1 MINCPIVCESVRSP
15 VPAIEPVRLVEDEAT
30 GDRFL
35 VFAAAD
41 GVRVELRYEG
51 DTLWLSQ
58 AQMAELFGVTRA
70 SINIHLKNIYED
82 NELDQGATCKES
94 LQVRDEGGRS
104 VKRSIPLYNLD
115 AIISV
120 GYRVGSKQGTLFR
133 RWATDKLVQLATKGW
148 VVDAKRLRDPSA
160 HDHFTE
166 LRKLIQDIR
175 ASEANV
181 YAELRRILSMCQD
194 YDPRSKVSQNFFAHF
209 QNKLHFAVTS
219 HTAAE
224 IKRSRANATERN
236 MGLTSWSGDEIRT
249 TDVTVAKSYL
259 GKIEIDELNRAT
271 NMLLDYF
278 EDQTKRLRLV
288 SQADAERRFDD
299 WLKFNERP
307 SLRGFGSVTAKAA
320 DEHARAEYKKFDA
333 ARRLSRKHQADEN
346 LVHALDVQVKA
357 LPKPK
362 QGNRKSKKD

>member
-1 MINCPIVCESVRSP
+1 MGTP
-15 VPAIEPVRLVEDEAT
+15 VPAIEPVRLVEDEET

-35 VFAAAD
+35 MYAGAD
-41 GVRVELRYEG
+41 GARVELRFEG
-51 DTLWLSQ
+51 ETLWLSQ
-58 AQMAELFGVTRA
+58 AQISDLFGVSVPTV
-70 SINIHLKNIYED
+70 SEHLKHIYAEG
-82 NELDQGATCKES
+82 ELEEGPS
-94 LQVRDEGGRS
+94 VRDFRTVRAEGGRQ
-104 VKRSIPLYNLD
+104 VGRTIKAYNLD

-133 RWATDKLVQLATKGW
+133 RWATDKLVQFATKGW
-148 VVDAKRLRDPSA
+148 VVDARRLRDPAA

-194 YDPRSKVSQNFFAHF
+194 YDPRSKASQNFFAHF

-224 IKRSRANATERN
+224 IKRKRADAAEPN
-236 MGLTSWSGDEIRT
+236 MGLVTWIGEEIRQ
-249 TDVTVAKSYL
+249 TDVTVAKNYL
-259 GKIEIDELNRAT
+259 GKIEIEDLNRAT

-278 EDQTKRLRLV
+278 EDQTERRRLV
-288 SQADAERRFDD
+288 SLSEAGQKLDD

-320 DEHARAEYKKFDA
+320 DEHARAEYKKFDD
-333 ARRLSRKHQADEN
+333 ARRLSRKLQADEN
-346 LVHALDVQVKA
+346 LVHALDAQVKA

-362 QGNRKSKKD
+362 RGSRKSKED

>member
-1 MINCPIVCESVRSP
+1 MAN
-15 VPAIEPVRLVEDEAT
+15 IEPVRLVEDEET

-35 VFAAAD
+35 IYAD
-41 GVRVELRYEG
+41 KGGIRVELRYEG
-51 DTLWLSQ
+51 ETLWLSQ

-82 NELDQGATCKES
+82 NELAAEATCKES
-94 LQVRDEGGRS
+94 LQVREEGGRR

-133 RWATDKLVQLATKGW
+133 RWATEKLVQFATKGW
-148 VVDAKRLRDPSA
+148 VIDERRLREPGRQ
-160 HDHFTE
+160 DHFAE

-181 YAELRRILSMCQD
+181 YAELRRILSICQD
-194 YDPRSKVSQNFFAHF
+194 YDPNTKASQNFFAHF
-209 QNKLHFAVTS
+209 QNKLHYTVTS

-224 IKRSRANATERN
+224 IKRMRANASEPN
-236 MGLTSWSGDEIRT
+236 MGLTNWSGEEIRQS
-249 TDVTVAKSYL
+249 DVTVAKNYL
-259 GKIEIDELNRAT
+259 GQTEIEDLNRAT

-278 EDQTKRLRLV
+278 EDQTERRRLV
-288 SQADAERRFDD
+288 SLADAEQKLDE

-307 SLRGFGSVTAKAA
+307 QLRGFGSVTAKQA
-320 DEHARAEYKKFDA
+320 DDHAKAEFKKFDGT
-333 ARRLSRKHQADEN
+333 RRLERKRQADEG
-346 LVHALDVQVKA
+346 LVHALDAQVKV
-357 LPKPK
+357 LTRPSR
-362 QGNRKSKKD
+362 RKKKT